1 MENFGQYITTLL
13 YIFFVVSAIVLIVV
27 VLLQEGKGGG
37 FGQFLGEGGQQ
48 TFGVGARGINTFTGY
63 TAAAFLVSALVL
75 HVINEGSGTG
85 SITDRVEPL
94 LPTPEYMPSVPGGM
108 PGGTGIPDLPEAPA
122 GGGTPIG
129 G

>member
-1 MENFGQYITTLL
+1 MENFGQYLTTLL
-13 YIFFVVSAIVLIVV
+13 YIFFVVTAITLIVV

-63 TAAAFLVSALVL
+63 VAAAFLVSALVL
-75 HVINEGSGTG
+75 HVINEGAGTG
-85 SITDRVEPL
+85 SITDGLEPL
-94 LPTPEYMPSVPGGM
+94 PPTQEYAPGMPGGM
-108 PGGTGIPDLPEAPA
+108 PGGTGIPDLPAPPA
-122 GGGTPIG
+122 GGSEPIG